1 MKNTIILK
9 RRPAYEIVLSAL
21 QEGMGVKLGEI
32 EYIMQDNEIGYVVQ
46 CYNSETKETIEKFA
60 VIDISLN
67 YFIRS
72 CSCIKEDDLIIISC
86 ETSLTKMK
94 KERRRNFTYDN

>member
-32 EYIMQDNEIGYVVQ
+32 EYIMQDKELGYVVS

-60 VIDISLN
+60 VIDMSLN
-67 YFIRS
+67 YFIRL
-72 CSCIKEDDLIIISC
+72 CNCIKEDDLIIMSF
-86 ETSLTKMK
+86 ETALIKMK
-94 KERRRNFTYDN
+94 RG